1 MKYFNIS
8 NWQDPDPTPTE
19 IYQQY
24 IDGVRDK
31 LPPDLQRLCSY
42 WTAEG
47 EKAVYL
53 NDGRIR
59 SIQVM
64 PEAASAEVVMD
75 GELPG
80 RIEVLVH
87 LRYGQ
92 VASFQSF
99 VDPAGGLPG
108 PYGYGDHGADEI
120 EVREDGLLEHR
131 MLFSSGI
138 ELSIVFRRFQLQTE
152 PFMA

>member
-8 NWQDPDPTPTE
+8 NWQDPDPTPTRA
-19 IYQQY
+19 YQQY

-31 LPPDLQRLCSY
+31 LPSDLQRLCNY
-42 WTAEG
+42 WTAEV

-64 PEAASAEVVMD
+64 QAAASAEVVMD

-87 LRYGQ
+87 LHYGQ
-92 VASFQSF
+92 VASFQSV

-108 PYGYGDHGADEI
+108 PCGYGDHGADEI

-138 ELSIVFRRFQLQTE
+138 ELSVVFRTFQLQTE
-152 PFMA
+152 PFTA